1 MSPDVVTC
9 MMSTRPLGSG
19 NPLAAVFRT
28 YHDAPVSVLLSKL
41 VAPLVKKNGL
51 TGCVESS
58 TREGSA
64 APSIPEIE
72 AGPVRPIV
80 A

>member
-1 MSPDVVTC
+1 
-9 MMSTRPLGSG
+9 MMSTRPLESG

-41 VAPLVKKNGL
+41 VAPSVTKNGL
-51 TGCVESS
+51 NGCVESS

-64 APSIPEIE
+64 APSIPEVE
-72 AGPVRPIV
+72 AGPVKPMV